1 MERKSEITKA
11 LLGEKFKKLMK
22 EKSFD
27 KITIKMITDEAGVIR
42 PTFYNY
48 FQDKYEVM
56 EWLLREDVFDSVEE
70 LIHMDMELEALK
82 VLFRKIERDKEYY
95 VKAFQVEGQNSF
107 EEMMFDRIFEMV
119 RSIIEKHRLKLKDE
133 TQIINKDIFMKFQA
147 LTLVNGIKFWLIY
160 EGDEISSDQ
169 ALKFYEFLM
178 SHSLPD
184 LLEDHIS
191 DKVID

>member
-178 SHSLPD
+178 SHSLLD